1 MPIDEQVFTKM
12 IGGITSTIDHLTR
25 SVDGVGTAMHKL
37 IELQEKHNDLLVQL
51 LTVCQ
56 TQAATNKEK

>member
-1 MPIDEQVFTKM
+1 MPIDGQVFTKM

-37 IELQEKHNDLLVQL
+37 IELQKRHNDLLVQL
-51 LTVCQ
+51 LERLNPPQ
-56 TQAATNKEK
+56 SP